1 VQYDWR
7 RYRPFHYLER
17 DIRMKFNPPKSH
29 LDQYVSAEV
38 LKGLSYPPP
47 KIVPDQIKTIVDIGA
62 CTGAAAHYFR
72 ILWPYAEIHC
82 YEPNP
87 ACWEELSLN
96 APFAH
101 IHRMGL
107 GRERRVMT
115 MKHDSQALC
124 LSKFDPEGTEACY
137 IEEARV
143 AFEQNHPSPDLIKMD
158 VEGMEED
165 VINSAY
171 DYFKQAKLL
180 YIEAHS
186 WEYANTLIKWCQD
199 RDFVPFSVYSLFWPA
214 FELAFI
220 KRGLIP

>member
-1 VQYDWR
+1 
-7 RYRPFHYLER
+7 
-17 DIRMKFNPPKSH
+17 MKFSQPKSQ

-47 KIVPDQIKTIVDIGA
+47 RIIPDQIKTIVDIGA
-62 CTGAAAHYFR
+62 CTGAAAHYLHT
-72 ILWPYAEIHC
+72 LWPYAEIHC

-87 ACWEELSLN
+87 ACWAQLTEN
-96 APFAH
+96 AGFAH

-107 GRERRVMT
+107 GRDRRVMG
-115 MKHDSQALC
+115 MKHDPQGLC
-124 LSKFDPEGTEACY
+124 LSKFDPDGTDSCYVESAEA
-137 IEEARV
+137 
-143 AFEQNHPSPDLIKMD
+143 AFRQFHPEPDLIKMD

-165 VINSAY
+165 VISSAY
-171 DYFKQAKLL
+171 SYFRKAKVL

-199 RDFVPFSVYSLFWPA
+199 ADFVPYSVYSLFWPA

-220 KRGLIP
+220 KRGMIP

>member
-1 VQYDWR
+1 MD
-7 RYRPFHYLER
+7 F
-17 DIRMKFNPPKSH
+17 DSGTK
-29 LDQYVSAEV
+29 LDKYVSKEV
-38 LKGLSYPPP
+38 LSWLSYPPP
-47 KIVPDQIKTIVDIGA
+47 RIIPNQVHTIVDIGA
-62 CTGAAAHYFR
+62 CTGAAAHFFN
-72 ILWPYAEIHC
+72 ILWPSATIHC

-87 ACWEELSLN
+87 ACWELLSQN

-107 GRERRVMT
+107 GRERRVMS
-115 MKHDSQALC
+115 MKHDPQGLC
-124 LSKFDPEGTEACY
+124 LSRFDEEGDEPCY
-137 IEEARV
+137 IESAPV
-143 AFEQNHPSPDLIKMD
+143 AFRDNHPEPDVIKMD

-165 VINSAY
+165 VISSAY
-171 DYFKQAKLL
+171 GYFRKAKLL

-199 RDFVPFSVYSLFWPA
+199 ADFVPFSVYSLFWPA